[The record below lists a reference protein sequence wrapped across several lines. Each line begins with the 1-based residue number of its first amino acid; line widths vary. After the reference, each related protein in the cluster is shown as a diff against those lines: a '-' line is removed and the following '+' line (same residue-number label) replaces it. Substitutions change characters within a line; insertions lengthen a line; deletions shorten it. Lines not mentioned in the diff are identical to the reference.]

1 MNLISRSIERPD
13 LKSRNQVPS
22 AGAELLGSGFSDSQP
37 LQVRTNN
44 TYPNRY
50 NKICYLILSAQG
62 QRKGLALNPE
72 PRSPALVLGSWV
84 QGFGVRSPLG
94 MGVGLRMTETSN
106 RVSCMILM
114 QNRMNNTYPTA
125 LVDVACAGSIER
137 PDLKSRNQVP
147 SAGAGLLG
155 SGFSDSQ
162 PLG

>member
-1 MNLISRSIERPD
+1 
-13 LKSRNQVPS
+13 
-22 AGAELLGSGFSDSQP
+22 
-37 LQVRTNN
+37 
-44 TYPNRY
+44 
-50 NKICYLILSAQG
+50 
-62 QRKGLALNPE
+62 
-72 PRSPALVLGSWV
+72 
-84 QGFGVRSPLG
+84 
-94 MGVGLRMTETSN
+94 MTEASK

-114 QNRMNNTYPTA
+114 QGRMNNTYPTA

>member
-44 TYPNRY
+44 AYPNRY

-62 QRKGLALNPE
+62 QRKGLTLNPE
-72 PRSPALVLGSWV
+72 TRSPALVLGSWV

-94 MGVGLRMTETSN
+94 VGVGLRMTEASK
-106 RVSCMILM
+106 RASCMILM
-114 QNRMNNTYPTA
+114 QDRMNNTYPTA
-125 LVDVACAGSIER
+125 LVDVACVGHS
-137 PDLKSRNQVP
+137 K
-147 SAGAGLLG
+147 GLI
-155 SGFSDSQ
+155 
-162 PLG
+162 